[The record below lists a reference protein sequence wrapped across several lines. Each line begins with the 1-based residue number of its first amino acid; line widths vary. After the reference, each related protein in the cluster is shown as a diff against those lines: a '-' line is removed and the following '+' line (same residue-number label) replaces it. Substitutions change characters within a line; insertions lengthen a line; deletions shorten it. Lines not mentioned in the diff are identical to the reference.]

1 MRGEWALPEERSRD
15 ELRAA
20 RVLLEADL
28 PDQAVS
34 RAYFAALHAASA
46 ALLVLGD
53 PQTSEVGIVTAFA
66 RRVPDDGFDPEAG
79 RMLRKLFEDRTDV
92 DQALANAPRCQPRG
106 RPIRRPA
113 GALDRGLDRGPG
125 RVGLEHLH

>member
-1 MRGEWALPEERSRD
+1 VRGEWALPEERSRD

-66 RRVPDDGFDPEAG
+66 RRVPDNGFDPEAG

-92 DQALANAPRCQPRG
+92 DQALANAPAEEAERAIG
-106 RPIRRPA
+106 DA
-113 GALDRGLDRGPG
+113 DRLVRSIAAWIEDRAASG
-125 RVGLEHLH
+125 

>member
-20 RVLLEADL
+20 RALLEADL

-79 RMLRKLFEDRTDV
+79 RILRKLFEDRTDV
-92 DQALANAPRCQPRG
+92 DQALANAPAEEAERAIG
-106 RPIRRPA
+106 DA
-113 GALDRGLDRGPG
+113 DRLVRSIAVWIEDRAASGWP
-125 RVGLEHLH
+125 

>member
-1 MRGEWALPEERSRD
+1 VRGEFALPEERSRD

-20 RVLLEADL
+20 RALLEADL
-28 PDQAVS
+28 PDQAVA

-46 ALLVLGD
+46 ALLVLDD

-66 RRVPDDGFDPEAG
+66 RRVPEDGFDPEAG

-92 DQALANAPRCQPRG
+92 DHALANAPAEEAERAIG
-106 RPIRRPA
+106 DA
-113 GALDRGLDRGPG
+113 DRLVHSIAAWIEDRATS
-125 RVGLEHLH
+125 R

>member
-20 RVLLEADL
+20 RALLEADL

-92 DQALANAPRCQPRG
+92 DQALANAPAEEAERAIG
-106 RPIRRPA
+106 DA
-113 GALDRGLDRGPG
+113 DRLVHSIAAWIEDRAASG
-125 RVGLEHLH
+125 

>member
-20 RVLLEADL
+20 RALLEADL

-66 RRVPDDGFDPEAG
+66 RRVPEDGFDPEAG

-92 DQALANAPRCQPRG
+92 DQALANAPAEEAERAIG
-106 RPIRRPA
+106 DA
-113 GALDRGLDRGPG
+113 DRLVRSIAAWIEDRAASG
-125 RVGLEHLH
+125 

>member
-92 DQALANAPRCQPRG
+92 DQALANAPAEEAERAIG
-106 RPIRRPA
+106 DA
-113 GALDRGLDRGPG
+113 DRLVRSIAAWIEDRAASA
-125 RVGLEHLH
+125 

>member
-20 RVLLEADL
+20 RTLLEADL

-66 RRVPDDGFDPEAG
+66 RRVPEVGFDPEAG

-92 DQALANAPRCQPRG
+92 DHALANAPAEEAERAIG
-106 RPIRRPA
+106 DA
-113 GALDRGLDRGPG
+113 DRLVRSIAAWIEDRAASA
-125 RVGLEHLH
+125 

>member
-20 RVLLEADL
+20 RALLEADL

-79 RMLRKLFEDRTDV
+79 RLLRKLFEDRTDV
-92 DQALANAPRCQPRG
+92 DQALANAPVEEAERAIG
-106 RPIRRPA
+106 DA
-113 GALDRGLDRGPG
+113 DRLVRSIAVWIEDRAASG
-125 RVGLEHLH
+125 

>member
-1 MRGEWALPEERSRD
+1 MRGELALPEERSRD

-66 RRVPDDGFDPEAG
+66 LRVPDDGFDPEAG

-92 DQALANAPRCQPRG
+92 DQALANAPAEEAERAIG
-106 RPIRRPA
+106 DA
-113 GALDRGLDRGPG
+113 DRLVRSIAAWIEDRAASG
-125 RVGLEHLH
+125 

>member
-1 MRGEWALPEERSRD
+1 VRGEWGLPEERSRD

-66 RRVPDDGFDPEAG
+66 RRVPDNGFDPEAG

-92 DQALANAPRCQPRG
+92 DQALANAPAEEAERAIG
-106 RPIRRPA
+106 DA
-113 GALDRGLDRGPG
+113 DRLVRSIAAWIEDRAASG
-125 RVGLEHLH
+125 

>member
-1 MRGEWALPEERSRD
+1 VRGEWALPEERSRD

-20 RVLLEADL
+20 RALLEADL

-66 RRVPDDGFDPEAG
+66 RRVPEDGFDPEAG
-79 RMLRKLFEDRTDV
+79 RILRKLFEDRTDV
-92 DQALANAPRCQPRG
+92 DQALANAPAEEAERAIG
-106 RPIRRPA
+106 DA
-113 GALDRGLDRGPG
+113 DRLVHSIAAWIEDRAASG
-125 RVGLEHLH
+125 

>member
-1 MRGEWALPEERSRD
+1 MRGEWSLPEERSRD

-20 RVLLEADL
+20 RALLEADL

-53 PQTSEVGIVTAFA
+53 PQTSDVGIVTAFA
-66 RRVPDDGFDPEAG
+66 RRVPEDGFDPEAG
-79 RMLRKLFEDRTDV
+79 RMLRKLYEDRTDV
-92 DQALANAPRCQPRG
+92 DQALANAPAEEAERAIG
-106 RPIRRPA
+106 DA
-113 GALDRGLDRGPG
+113 DRLVHSIAAWIEDRAASG
-125 RVGLEHLH
+125 

>member
-20 RVLLEADL
+20 RALLEAEL

-66 RRVPDDGFDPEAG
+66 RRVLEDGFDPEAG

-92 DQALANAPRCQPRG
+92 DQALANAPAEEAERAIG
-106 RPIRRPA
+106 DA
-113 GALDRGLDRGPG
+113 DRLVRSIAAWIEDRAASG
-125 RVGLEHLH
+125 

>member
-20 RVLLEADL
+20 RALLEADL

-66 RRVPDDGFDPEAG
+66 RRVPEDGFDPEAG

-92 DQALANAPRCQPRG
+92 DQALANAPAEEAERAIG
-106 RPIRRPA
+106 DA
-113 GALDRGLDRGPG
+113 DRLVHSIAAWIEDRAASG
-125 RVGLEHLH
+125 

>member
-92 DQALANAPRCQPRG
+92 DQALANAPAEEAERAIG
-106 RPIRRPA
+106 DA
-113 GALDRGLDRGPG
+113 DRLVRSIAAWIEDRAASG
-125 RVGLEHLH
+125 

>member
-20 RVLLEADL
+20 RALLEADL

-79 RMLRKLFEDRTDV
+79 RILRKLFEDRTDV
-92 DQALANAPRCQPRG
+92 DQALANAPAEEAERAIG
-106 RPIRRPA
+106 DA
-113 GALDRGLDRGPG
+113 DRLVRSIAVWIEDRAASG
-125 RVGLEHLH
+125 

>member
-53 PQTSEVGIVTAFA
+53 PQTSEVGIVTVFA

-92 DQALANAPRCQPRG
+92 DQALANAPAEEAERAIG
-106 RPIRRPA
+106 DA
-113 GALDRGLDRGPG
+113 DRLVRSIAAWIEDRAASG
-125 RVGLEHLH
+125 

>member
-20 RVLLEADL
+20 RALLEADL

-66 RRVPDDGFDPEAG
+66 RRVPENGFDPEAG

-92 DQALANAPRCQPRG
+92 DQALANAPAEEAERAIG
-106 RPIRRPA
+106 DA
-113 GALDRGLDRGPG
+113 DRLVRSIAAWIEDRAASG
-125 RVGLEHLH
+125 

>member
-1 MRGEWALPEERSRD
+1 VRGEWALPEERSRD

-20 RVLLEADL
+20 RALLEADL

-66 RRVPDDGFDPEAG
+66 RRVPEDGFDPEAG

-92 DQALANAPRCQPRG
+92 DQALANAPAEEAERAIG
-106 RPIRRPA
+106 DA
-113 GALDRGLDRGPG
+113 DRLVHSIAAWIEDRAASG
-125 RVGLEHLH
+125 

>member
-20 RVLLEADL
+20 RALLEADL
-28 PDQAVS
+28 PDQALS

-66 RRVPDDGFDPEAG
+66 RRVPEDGFDPEAG

-92 DQALANAPRCQPRG
+92 DQALANAPAEEAERAIG
-106 RPIRRPA
+106 DA
-113 GALDRGLDRGPG
+113 DRLVHSIAAWIEDRAATG
-125 RVGLEHLH
+125 

>member
-53 PQTSEVGIVTAFA
+53 PQTSAVGIVTAFA

-92 DQALANAPRCQPRG
+92 DQALANAPAEEAERAIG
-106 RPIRRPA
+106 DA
-113 GALDRGLDRGPG
+113 DRLVRSIAAWIEDRAASA
-125 RVGLEHLH
+125 

>member
-1 MRGEWALPEERSRD
+1 VRGEWALPEERSRD

-66 RRVPDDGFDPEAG
+66 RRVPDNGFDPEAG

-92 DQALANAPRCQPRG
+92 DQALANAP
-106 RPIRRPA
+106 A
-113 GALDRGLDRGPG
+113 GEAERAIGDADRLVRSIAAWIEDRAASG
-125 RVGLEHLH
+125 

>member
-20 RVLLEADL
+20 RVLLEANL

-46 ALLVLGD
+46 VLLVLGD

-92 DQALANAPRCQPRG
+92 DQALANAPAEEAERAIG
-106 RPIRRPA
+106 DA
-113 GALDRGLDRGPG
+113 DRLVRSIAAWIEDRAASG
-125 RVGLEHLH
+125 

>member
-20 RVLLEADL
+20 RALLEADL

-53 PQTSEVGIVTAFA
+53 PQTSDVGIVTAFA
-66 RRVPDDGFDPEAG
+66 RRVPEDGFDPEAG
-79 RMLRKLFEDRTDV
+79 RTLRKLYEDRMDV
-92 DQALANAPRCQPRG
+92 DEALANAPAEEAERAIG
-106 RPIRRPA
+106 DA
-113 GALDRGLDRGPG
+113 DRLVHSIAAWIEDRAASG
-125 RVGLEHLH
+125 